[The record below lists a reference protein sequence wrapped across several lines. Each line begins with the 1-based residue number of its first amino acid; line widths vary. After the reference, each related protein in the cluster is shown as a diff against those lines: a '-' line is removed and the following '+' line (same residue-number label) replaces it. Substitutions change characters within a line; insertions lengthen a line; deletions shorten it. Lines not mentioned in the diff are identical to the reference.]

1 MTGGTAVGFRVSY
14 RRGGMSVM
22 QAYRL
27 VRRPGG
33 AGAGVTHDA
42 GAGQG
47 VGRSGGPAEA
57 EPRSGGSAGD
67 AAHPQTAP
75 PQNET
80 RASSPSSEDGTS
92 RTGAG
97 APPPS
102 SGSGT
107 SRAGASPPS
116 AASAGIGAGA
126 GANMSR
132 RVDPVQAEVVAHTDG
147 PMLVVGGPGT
157 GKTSTL
163 VEAVAARVAEG
174 VDPER
179 ILVLTFGR
187 RGATELRHRIEAR
200 IAGDGHRVI
209 REPLVRTFPAYAFGL
224 LRRAAAERG
233 EPSPRLLTG
242 PEQDLIIRELLDVVG
257 EEPGDDPVGWPED
270 LRPALRT
277 RAFAQ
282 QLRDLLM
289 RAAERGV
296 GPVELARLGEKLGR
310 ADWPAAARF
319 LREYVAVLALRDV
332 SNRGSVA
339 YDPAELVRAATG
351 MLLDDPELLAAERRR
366 LAHVYVD
373 ELADTDPAQLDL
385 LAVVAGGGR
394 SLVAFADPDSST
406 YAFRGA
412 DPAGVATFP
421 HRFRTASGA
430 PAAQV
435 TLTTSYRAGPE
446 LLAATA
452 RLARRL
458 RGPAAHRRL
467 RPLPGAPAGTVEVRT
482 FRSAT
487 SESAWLAHALRE
499 AHLLDGVPWSRMA
512 VLVRSTGRQLPSLRR
527 ALHTA
532 GVPTVVHGEDLPL
545 HLQPAVAP
553 LLLLLRCA
561 LEPDRLDEE
570 SAVALLHSPLG
581 GADPLAERR
590 LRQGLRAL
598 ALAGGDR
605 RPSGELLVEALR
617 DPAELSTIERRWA
630 APAQAVAHLLE
641 TARQAAATPG
651 ATVEDVLWAVWRES
665 GLAERWAG
673 AITRG
678 RAATGEHETAQ
689 RWRAEAA
696 DRDLDAVL
704 VLFDAAA
711 RFTDRLPGARTEVF
725 LDHVLGQ
732 ELPADTLAAAADRGD
747 AVRLL
752 TAHAAKGLEWDLVAV
767 AGVQEGVWPD
777 LRLRGSLLG
786 SERLVDVLAGRADG
800 AGLRASLVGQTSAL
814 LDEERRL
821 FHVAI
826 SRARRRLL
834 VTAVASA
841 AVGGDDHE
849 EQPSRFLHELAAAD
863 PPATGGTG
871 PAPSGPAPSGP
882 KPTENGPTGQAT
894 RGGAADGPVPHGDDH
909 PQDGPPAVLPVTLP
923 PRGLTLSA
931 LVAELRTAVTDPAA
945 PVTRRHAAAGELAR
959 LAAAG
964 VPGAHPDD
972 WWGLRGLSDDRPLV
986 DEGEPVRVTPSA
998 MESALRCSLR
1008 WLLERHGGSGPAS
1021 AAQGVGNLVHA
1032 AAMLAEDASVD
1043 REALLEYV
1051 AARFDAIELAAR
1063 WMAGPEQQRAEAMVD
1078 KLLRWLAGNPRRLL
1092 AIEHEFAVRLD
1103 DPSRPIELTGRVDR
1117 LEVDAEGR
1125 LVVIDLKTGK
1135 STAVTER
1142 EVAEHP
1148 QLGAYQAAVEA
1159 GGFAEFGEEP
1169 GGAAL
1174 VQLGTGAR
1182 DAKEQTQAAAG
1193 EGPEAGWATA
1203 LVRRT
1208 ADTMAASTFAA
1219 VANSKCRV
1227 CPVRTSCPVSGQGRQ
1242 VVEPPPEN
1250 S

>member
-1 MTGGTAVGFRVSY
+1 
-14 RRGGMSVM
+14 M

-27 VRRPGG
+27 VRRPAEAAPGG
-33 AGAGVTHDA
+33 H
-42 GAGQG
+42 
-47 VGRSGGPAEA
+47 RSGGPARKDGR
-57 EPRSGGSAGD
+57 PGGPAGGD
-67 AAHPQTAP
+67 AHRGTARL
-75 PQNET
+75 T
-80 RASSPSSEDGTS
+80 DLR
-92 RTGAG
+92 
-97 APPPS
+97 
-102 SGSGT
+102 
-107 SRAGASPPS
+107 
-116 AASAGIGAGA
+116 
-126 GANMSR
+126 
-132 RVDPVQAEVVAHTDG
+132 QAEVVAHTDG
-147 PMLVVGGPGT
+147 PMLVLGGPGT

-179 ILVLTFGR
+179 ILVLTFSR
-187 RGATELRHRIEAR
+187 RGATALRQRIEAR
-200 IAGDGHRVI
+200 AAGGGHRVL

-277 RAFAQ
+277 RAFAA

-366 LAHVYVD
+366 LAYVYVD
-373 ELADTDPAQLDL
+373 ELADTDPAQQEL
-385 LAVVAGGGR
+385 LATVAGGGK

-412 DPAGVATFP
+412 DPAVVTTFP

-430 PAAQV
+430 PTAQV
-435 TLTTSYRAGPE
+435 VLTTSYRAGPR
-446 LLAATA
+446 LLAASG

-467 RPLPGAPAGTVEVRT
+467 HPLPDAPPGSVEVRT

-487 SESAWLAHALRE
+487 SEAAWLAHALRE
-499 AHLLDGVPWSRMA
+499 AHLLGGVPWSEMA
-512 VLVRSTGRQLPSLRR
+512 VLVRSTGRQLPSLQR
-527 ALHTA
+527 ALHAA

-561 LEPDRLDEE
+561 LEPERLDEE
-570 SAVALLHSPLG
+570 AAVALLHSPLG

-598 ALAGGDR
+598 ALAAGDR
-605 RPSGELLVEALR
+605 RPSGELIVEALR
-617 DPAELSTIERRWA
+617 DPADLAGIERRWA
-630 APAQAVAHLLE
+630 EPAQTVAGLLAVARE
-641 TARQAAATPG
+641 TAARPG
-651 ATVEDVLWAVWRES
+651 ATAEDVLWAVWRAS
-665 GLAERWAG
+665 GLAELWSAAIGRGQTVAG
-673 AITRG
+673 EGDVAR
-678 RAATGEHETAQ
+678 R
-689 RWRAEAA
+689 RRAEAA
-696 DRDLDAVL
+696 DRDLDAVM

-732 ELPADTLAAAADRGD
+732 DLPADTIAPTADRGE

-786 SERLVDVLAGRADG
+786 SERLVDVLAGRAAG
-800 AGLRASLVGQTSAL
+800 AGTVATLVGQTSAL

-821 FHVAI
+821 FHVAVT
-826 SRARRRLL
+826 RARRRLL
-834 VTAVASA
+834 VSAVASA

-849 EQPSRFLHELAAAD
+849 EQPSRFLYELGPTD
-863 PPATGGTG
+863 PPAPDDG
-871 PAPSGPAPSGP
+871 PPPGRPDPA
-882 KPTENGPTGQAT
+882 GPTQAGST
-894 RGGAADGPVPHGDDH
+894 QAGPGAAGPVPPGAGDGPVAAGEEEPDR
-909 PQDGPPAVLPVTLP
+909 PRTLPVSRPPRALTLP
-923 PRGLTLSA
+923 A
-931 LVAELRTAVTDPAA
+931 LVAELRTAVSDPDA
-945 PVTRRHAAAGELAR
+945 PYARRQAAAAELAR

-964 VPGAHPDD
+964 VAGAHPDD
-972 WWGLRGLSDDRPLV
+972 WWGLRQLSDDRPLV
-986 DEGEPVRVTPSA
+986 DEGEPVRVTPSG

-1008 WLLERHGGSGPAS
+1008 WLLERHGGSAPAS

-1043 REALLEYV
+1043 RGALLDYV

-1063 WMAGPEQQRAEAMVD
+1063 WMVGPERARAEGMVD
-1078 KLLRWLAGNPRRLL
+1078 KLLRWLAANPRRLL

-1103 DPSRPIELTGRVDR
+1103 DPHRPVELVGRVDR
-1117 LEVDAEGR
+1117 LEVDADGR

-1135 STAVTER
+1135 STAVTAHDL
-1142 EVAEHP
+1142 AEHP

-1159 GGFAEFGEEP
+1159 GAFAEFGEES

-1174 VQLGTGAR
+1174 VQLGTGAK
-1182 DAKEQTQAAAG
+1182 DAKEQSQPPAG

-1208 ADTMAASTFAA
+1208 ADTMAAATFAA

-1227 CPVRTSCPVSGQGRQ
+1227 CPVRSSCPVSGQGRQ
-1242 VVEPPPEN
+1242 VVEPPTARRPDQP
-1250 S
+1250 

>member
-1 MTGGTAVGFRVSY
+1 
-14 RRGGMSVM
+14 M

-27 VRRPGG
+27 VRRPVEAVRGDHRPDGSARGDGRSVGPTGG
-33 AGAGVTHDA
+33 A
-42 GAGQG
+42 
-47 VGRSGGPAEA
+47 RPPAE
-57 EPRSGGSAGD
+57 PTGGD
-67 AAHPQTAP
+67 
-75 PQNET
+75 T
-80 RASSPSSEDGTS
+80 R
-92 RTGAG
+92 
-97 APPPS
+97 
-102 SGSGT
+102 
-107 SRAGASPPS
+107 
-116 AASAGIGAGA
+116 
-126 GANMSR
+126 R
-132 RVDPVQAEVVAHTDG
+132 RVVRLADPRQAEIVAHTDG
-147 PMLVVGGPGT
+147 PMLVLGGPGT
-157 GKTSTL
+157 GKTATL

-187 RGATELRHRIEAR
+187 RGATALRQRIEAR
-200 IAGDGHRVI
+200 VAEDGHRVL
-209 REPLVRTFPAYAFGL
+209 REPLVRTLPAYAFGL

-257 EEPGDDPVGWPED
+257 EEPDDDPVGWPED

-277 RAFAQ
+277 RAFAA

-351 MLLDDPELLAAERRR
+351 MLLDDPDLLAAERRR

-373 ELADTDPAQLDL
+373 ELADTDPAQQDL
-385 LAVVAGGGR
+385 LATVAGGGKP
-394 SLVAFADPDSST
+394 LVAFADPDSST

-435 TLTTSYRAGPE
+435 VLATSYRAGAR
-446 LLAATA
+446 LLAASG

-467 RPLPGAPAGTVEVRT
+467 HPLPDAPPGAVEIRT

-487 SESAWLAHALRE
+487 SEAAWLAHALRE
-499 AHLLDGVPWSRMA
+499 AHLLGGVPWSEMA
-512 VLVRSTGRQLPSLRR
+512 VLVRSTGRQLPSLQR
-527 ALHTA
+527 ALHAA

-561 LEPDRLDEE
+561 LEPERLDEE
-570 SAVALLHSPLG
+570 AAVALLHSPLG

-605 RPSGELLVEALR
+605 RPSGELIVEALR
-617 DPAELSTIERRWA
+617 DPAELAGIERHWA
-630 APAQAVAHLLE
+630 EPAQTVAGLLAVARE
-641 TARQAAATPG
+641 AAARAG
-651 ATVEDVLWAVWRES
+651 ATAEDVLWAVWRAS
-665 GLAERWAG
+665 GLAELWS
-673 AITRG
+673 
-678 RAATGEHETAQ
+678 AATGRGQTVSGEGDVA
-689 RWRAEAA
+689 RRRRAEAA
-696 DRDLDAVL
+696 DRDLDAVM

-732 ELPADTLAAAADRGD
+732 DLPADTLAPTADRGD

-786 SERLVDVLAGRADG
+786 SERLVDVLAGRTAG
-800 AGLRASLVGQTSAL
+800 AGRVAALVGQTSAL

-821 FHVAI
+821 FHVAVT
-826 SRARRRLL
+826 RARRRLL
-834 VTAVASA
+834 VSAVASA

-849 EQPSRFLHELAAAD
+849 EQPSRFLYELGPTDPPTD
-863 PPATGGTG
+863 PPAPTDPTG
-871 PAPSGPAPSGP
+871 PTDSTDSTD
-882 KPTENGPTGQAT
+882 PTGPTAPIGP
-894 RGGAADGPVPHGDDH
+894 GDGAPVDADEEPDRPG
-909 PQDGPPAVLPVTLP
+909 ALPVSRPPRALTLP
-923 PRGLTLSA
+923 A
-931 LVAELRTAVTDPAA
+931 LVAELRTAVSDPDA
-945 PVTRRHAAAGELAR
+945 PYARRQAAAVELAR

-964 VPGAHPDD
+964 VAGAHPDD
-972 WWGLRGLSDDRPLV
+972 WWGLRQLSDDRPLV
-986 DEGEPVRVTPSA
+986 DEGAPVRVTPSA

-1008 WLLERHGGSGPAS
+1008 WLLERHGGSPPAS

-1032 AAMLAEDASVD
+1032 AAMLAEDASAD
-1043 REALLEYV
+1043 RGALLDYV

-1063 WMAGPEQQRAEAMVD
+1063 WMVGPERSRAEEMVD
-1078 KLLRWLAGNPRRLL
+1078 KLLRWLAANPRRLL

-1103 DPSRPIELTGRVDR
+1103 DPQRPVELVGRVDR
-1117 LEVDAEGR
+1117 LEVDEDGR

-1135 STAVTER
+1135 STAVT
-1142 EVAEHP
+1142 ANDLPEHP

-1159 GGFAEFGEEP
+1159 GAFVDFGEES

-1174 VQLGTGAR
+1174 VQLGTGAK
-1182 DAKEQTQAAAG
+1182 DAKEQNQPPAG

-1208 ADTMAASTFAA
+1208 ADTMAAATFAA

-1242 VVEPPPEN
+1242 VVEPPITRRPEAP
-1250 S
+1250 

>member
-1 MTGGTAVGFRVSY
+1 
-14 RRGGMSVM
+14 M

-27 VRRPGG
+27 VRR
-33 AGAGVTHDA
+33 
-42 GAGQG
+42 
-47 VGRSGGPAEA
+47 SGGPAREGDGV
-57 EPRSGGSAGD
+57 PGGSA
-67 AAHPQTAP
+67 
-75 PQNET
+75 
-80 RASSPSSEDGTS
+80 DGTVLTDQS
-92 RTGAG
+92 TPAAG
-97 APPPS
+97 GVV
-102 SGSGT
+102 GSGLAD
-107 SRAGASPPS
+107 RDGGAS
-116 AASAGIGAGA
+116 G
-126 GANMSR
+126 R
-132 RVDPVQAEVVAHTDG
+132 RVDPVQAEVVGHTDG
-147 PMLVVGGPGT
+147 PMLVLGGPGT

-187 RGATELRHRIEAR
+187 RGATALRQRIEAR
-200 IAGDGHRVI
+200 IAQDGHRVL

-257 EEPGDDPVGWPED
+257 EEPEDDPVGWPTD

-277 RAFAQ
+277 RAFAG

-296 GPVELARLGEKLGR
+296 GPVDLARLGEKLGR
-310 ADWPAAARF
+310 DDWPAAARF
-319 LREYVAVLALRDV
+319 LREYVSVLALRDV
-332 SNRGSVA
+332 SNRGSIA

-351 MLLDDPELLAAERRR
+351 LLRDDGELLAAERRR
-366 LAHVYVD
+366 LAHVYLD
-373 ELADTDPAQLDL
+373 ELADTDPAQMEL
-385 LAVVAGGGR
+385 LSVIAGGGT

-435 TLTTSYRAGPE
+435 LLTTSYRAGPD
-446 LLAATA
+446 LLAAVA
-452 RLARRL
+452 RLGRRL

-467 RPLPGAPAGTVEVRT
+467 HPLPDAPPGTVEVHT

-487 SESAWLAHALRE
+487 SEAAWLAHSLRS

-512 VLVRSTGRQLPSLRR
+512 VLVRSTALQLPTLRR
-527 ALHTA
+527 ALHAA

-570 SAVALLHSPLG
+570 AAVALLHSPLG

-605 RPSGELLVEALR
+605 RPSGELIVEALR
-617 DPAELSTIERRWA
+617 DPAELADIDRHWA
-630 APAQAVAHLLE
+630 EPAQAVAGLLAC
-641 TARQAAATPG
+641 ARDAAARPG
-651 ATVEDVLWAVWRES
+651 STAEDVLWAVWHAS
-665 GLAERWAG
+665 NLAERWAG
-673 AITRG
+673 AIIQG
-678 RAATGEHETAQ
+678 RPAAGEGDLA
-689 RWRAEAA
+689 RRRRAEAA

-725 LDHVLGQ
+725 LDHVLAQ
-732 ELPADTLAAAADRGD
+732 DLPADTIAPTADRGA

-767 AGVQEGVWPD
+767 AGVQEGIWPD

-786 SERLVDVLAGRADG
+786 SERLVDVLAGRSVDG
-800 AGLRASLVGQTSAL
+800 ATAANVVGQTSAL

-826 SRARRRLL
+826 SRARHRLL
-834 VTAVASA
+834 VSAVASA

-849 EQPSRFLHELAAAD
+849 EQPSRFLHELVPSTPPRPPDGAGPAD
-863 PPATGGTG
+863 PTAPPG
-871 PAPSGPAPSGP
+871 PR
-882 KPTENGPTGQAT
+882 NGPQ
-894 RGGAADGPVPHGDDH
+894 RGGAAGGVPSGTPADDRRPLADGGTGSGTGGDVN
-909 PQDGPPAVLPVTLP
+909 DGDAEADRPGALPVTRP
-923 PRGLTLSA
+923 PRALTLPA
-931 LVAELRTAVTDPAA
+931 LVAELRTAITDPAA
-945 PVTRRHAAAGELAR
+945 PAGRRRAAAAELAR

-972 WWGLRGLSDDRPLV
+972 WWGLRALSDDRPLV
-986 DEGEPVRVTPSA
+986 DEGKPVRVTPSA

-1008 WLLERHGGSGPAS
+1008 WLLERHGGSGPTS
-1021 AAQGVGNLVHA
+1021 TAQGVGNLVHA
-1032 AAMLAEDASVD
+1032 AAMLAEDASAD
-1043 REALLEYV
+1043 RGALLDYV

-1063 WMAGPEQQRAEAMVD
+1063 WMAGPERERAEAMVD
-1078 KLLRWLAGNPRRLL
+1078 KLLRWLATNPRRLL

-1103 DPSRPIELTGRVDR
+1103 DPNRPVDLAGRVDR
-1117 LEVDAEGR
+1117 LEIDEAGR

-1135 STAVTER
+1135 STAVTGAEL
-1142 EVAEHP
+1142 AEHP

-1159 GGFAEFGEEP
+1159 GAFAEFGDES

-1174 VQLGTGAR
+1174 VQLGTSAKDAR
-1182 DAKEQTQAAAG
+1182 EQNQPAAG
-1193 EGPEAGWATA
+1193 EGPAAGWATA

-1208 ADTMAASTFAA
+1208 ADTMAAATFAA

-1242 VVEPPPEN
+1242 VVEPPTVRPSEN
-1250 S
+1250 P

>member
-1 MTGGTAVGFRVSY
+1 
-14 RRGGMSVM
+14 M

-33 AGAGVTHDA
+33 PAREGDGV
-42 GAGQG
+42 
-47 VGRSGGPAEA
+47 P
-57 EPRSGGSAGD
+57 GGSTVAAG
-67 AAHPQTAP
+67 
-75 PQNET
+75 
-80 RASSPSSEDGTS
+80 GTVLS
-92 RTGAG
+92 DHGTPVAG
-97 APPPS
+97 
-102 SGSGT
+102 GSGLSDRPGET
-107 SRAGASPPS
+107 VASP
-116 AASAGIGAGA
+116 G
-126 GANMSR
+126 R
-132 RVDPVQAEVVAHTDG
+132 RVDPVQAEVVGHTDG
-147 PMLVVGGPGT
+147 PMLVLGGPGT

-187 RGATELRHRIEAR
+187 RGATALRQRIEAR
-200 IAGDGHRVI
+200 IAQDGHRVL

-257 EEPGDDPVGWPED
+257 EEPEDDPVGWPTD

-277 RAFAQ
+277 RAFAG

-296 GPVELARLGEKLGR
+296 GPVDLARLGEKLGR
-310 ADWPAAARF
+310 DDWPAAARF
-319 LREYVAVLALRDV
+319 LREYVSVLALRDV
-332 SNRGSVA
+332 SNRGSIA

-351 MLLDDPELLAAERRR
+351 LLRDDEELLAAERRR
-366 LAHVYVD
+366 LAHVYLD
-373 ELADTDPAQLDL
+373 ELADTDPAQMEL
-385 LAVVAGGGR
+385 LSVIAGGGT

-412 DPAGVATFP
+412 DPAGVGTFP

-435 TLTTSYRAGPE
+435 LLSTSYRAGPD
-446 LLAATA
+446 LLAAVA
-452 RLARRL
+452 RLGRRL

-467 RPLPGAPAGTVEVRT
+467 HPLSDAPPGTVEVHT

-487 SESAWLAHALRE
+487 SEAAWLAHSLRS

-512 VLVRSTGRQLPSLRR
+512 VLVRSTALQLPTLRR
-527 ALHTA
+527 ALHAA

-570 SAVALLHSPLG
+570 AAVALLHSPLG

-605 RPSGELLVEALR
+605 RPSGELIVEALR
-617 DPAELSTIERRWA
+617 DPAELADIDRHWA
-630 APAQAVAHLLE
+630 EPAQAVAGLLAC
-641 TARQAAATPG
+641 ARDAAARPG
-651 ATVEDVLWAVWRES
+651 STAEDVLWAVWHAS
-665 GLAERWAG
+665 NLAERWAG
-673 AITRG
+673 AIIQG
-678 RAATGEHETAQ
+678 RPAAGEGDLA
-689 RWRAEAA
+689 RRRRAEAA

-725 LDHVLGQ
+725 LDHVLAQ
-732 ELPADTLAAAADRGD
+732 DLPADTIAPTADRGA

-767 AGVQEGVWPD
+767 AGVQEGIWPD

-786 SERLVDVLAGRADG
+786 SERLVDVLAGRSVDG
-800 AGLRASLVGQTSAL
+800 ATAANVVGQTSAL

-826 SRARRRLL
+826 SRARHRLL
-834 VTAVASA
+834 VSAVASA

-849 EQPSRFLHELAAAD
+849 EQPSRFLHELVPST
-863 PPATGGTG
+863 PPRPPDGTG
-871 PAPSGPAPSGP
+871 PADPTTPPGPR
-882 KPTENGPTGQAT
+882 NGPQ
-894 RGGAADGPVPHGDDH
+894 RGGAAGGVPSGTASDDRRPAAGGGTGGGTGGDVNDGDAEADRPG
-909 PQDGPPAVLPVTLP
+909 ALPVTRP
-923 PRGLTLSA
+923 PRALTLPA
-931 LVAELRTAVTDPAA
+931 LVAELRTAITDPTA
-945 PVTRRHAAAGELAR
+945 PAGRRRAAAAELAR

-972 WWGLRGLSDDRPLV
+972 WWGLRALSDDRPLV
-986 DEGEPVRVTPSA
+986 DEGKPVRVTPSA

-1008 WLLERHGGSGPAS
+1008 WLLERHGGSGPTS
-1021 AAQGVGNLVHA
+1021 TAQGVGNLVHA
-1032 AAMLAEDASVD
+1032 AAMLAEDASAD
-1043 REALLEYV
+1043 RGALLDYV

-1063 WMAGPEQQRAEAMVD
+1063 WMAGPERERAEAMVD
-1078 KLLRWLAGNPRRLL
+1078 KLLRWLATNPRRLL

-1103 DPSRPIELTGRVDR
+1103 DPNRPVDLAGRVDR
-1117 LEVDAEGR
+1117 LEIDEAGR

-1135 STAVTER
+1135 STAVTGAEL
-1142 EVAEHP
+1142 AEHP

-1159 GGFAEFGEEP
+1159 GAFAEFGDES

-1174 VQLGTGAR
+1174 VQLGTSAKDAR
-1182 DAKEQTQAAAG
+1182 EQNQPAAG
-1193 EGPEAGWATA
+1193 EGPAAGWATA

-1208 ADTMAASTFAA
+1208 ADTMAAATFAA

-1242 VVEPPPEN
+1242 VVEPPTVRPSEN
-1250 S
+1250 P

>member
-1 MTGGTAVGFRVSY
+1 M
-14 RRGGMSVM
+14 
-22 QAYRL
+22 
-27 VRRPGG
+27 
-33 AGAGVTHDA
+33 
-42 GAGQG
+42 
-47 VGRSGGPAEA
+47 
-57 EPRSGGSAGD
+57 
-67 AAHPQTAP
+67 
-75 PQNET
+75 
-80 RASSPSSEDGTS
+80 
-92 RTGAG
+92 
-97 APPPS
+97 
-102 SGSGT
+102 
-107 SRAGASPPS
+107 
-116 AASAGIGAGA
+116 I
-126 GANMSR
+126 
-132 RVDPVQAEVVAHTDG
+132 AHTDG
-147 PMLVVGGPGT
+147 PLLVLGGPGT
-157 GKTSTL
+157 GKTRTL
-163 VEAVAARVAEG
+163 VEAVATRIAEG

-187 RGATELRHRIEAR
+187 RGAAELRHRIEAR
-200 IAGDGHRVI
+200 IAADGQQVL

-257 EEPGDDPVGWPED
+257 QEPDDDPVGWPED

-277 RAFAQ
+277 RAFAA

-289 RAAERGV
+289 RAAERGI

-332 SNRGSVA
+332 ANRGSVA

-351 MLLDDPELLAAERRR
+351 MLRDDPELLAAERHR
-366 LAHVYVD
+366 LAYVYVD

-385 LAVVAGGGR
+385 LDTVAGGG
-394 SLVAFADPDSST
+394 LPLIAFADPDSST

-412 DPAGVATFP
+412 DPGGVTSFP

-430 PAAQV
+430 PAAQLL
-435 TLTTSYRAGPE
+435 LTTSYRAGE
-446 LLAATA
+446 RLLAAAA

-467 RPLPGAPAGTVEVRT
+467 RPLPDAPPGEVEVRT

-487 SESAWLAHALRE
+487 SEAAWLAHALRE
-499 AHLLDGVPWSRMA
+499 AHLLGGMPWGRMA
-512 VLVRSTGRQLPSLRR
+512 VLVRSAGRQLPTLRR
-527 ALHTA
+527 ALHAA

-561 LEPDRLDEE
+561 LEPERLDEE
-570 SAVALLHSPLG
+570 AAVALLHSPLG

-590 LRQGLRAL
+590 LRQGLRAI
-598 ALAGGDR
+598 ALATGDR
-605 RPSGELLVEALR
+605 RPSGELIVEALR
-617 DPAELSTIERRWA
+617 DPTELAGVQRRWA
-630 APAQAVAHLLE
+630 EPAQTVAGLLAVARE
-641 TARQAAATPG
+641 TAGRPG
-651 ATVEDVLWAVWRES
+651 ATAEEVLWAVWRAS
-665 GLAERWAG
+665 GLAELWSA
-673 AITRG
+673 ALTRG
-678 RAATGEHETAQ
+678 PAVAGEGDLA
-689 RWRAEAA
+689 RRRRAEAA

-732 ELPADTLAAAADRGD
+732 ELPADTLAPTADRGD

-752 TAHAAKGLEWDLVAV
+752 TGHAAKGLEWDLVAV

-786 SERLVDVLAGRADG
+786 SERLVDVLAGRSDG
-800 AGLRASLVGQTSAL
+800 SGGAVTMVGQTSAL

-821 FHVAI
+821 FHVAVT
-826 SRARRRLL
+826 RARRRLL
-834 VTAVASA
+834 ISAVASA

-849 EQPSRFLHELAAAD
+849 EQPSRFLYEL
-863 PPATGGTG
+863 GR
-871 PAPSGPAPSGP
+871 
-882 KPTENGPTGQAT
+882 TEYEPGRTEYELGPTG
-894 RGGAADGPVPHGDDH
+894 
-909 PQDGPPAVLPVTLP
+909 PQGESDPDAPRALPVSRPPRALTLP
-923 PRGLTLSA
+923 A
-931 LVAELRTAVTDPAA
+931 LVAELRTAVTDPAVPFA
-945 PVTRRHAAAGELAR
+945 RRRAAAAELAR

-972 WWGLRGLSDDRPLV
+972 WWGLRPLSDDRPLA
-986 DEGEPVRVTPSA
+986 DEGELVRVTPSA
-998 MESALRCSLR
+998 MESVLRCSLR
-1008 WLLERHGGSGPAS
+1008 WLLERHGGSAPAS
-1021 AAQGVGNLVHA
+1021 TAQGVGNLVHA
-1032 AAMLAEDASVD
+1032 AAMLAEDASAD
-1043 REALLEYV
+1043 RSELLDYV

-1063 WMAGPEQQRAEAMVD
+1063 WMVGPERARAEEMVD
-1078 KLLRWLAGNPRRLL
+1078 KLLRWLAANPRRLL

-1103 DPSRPIELTGRVDR
+1103 DPNRPVELVGRVDR
-1117 LEVDAEGR
+1117 LEVDADGR
-1125 LVVIDLKTGK
+1125 LVVVDLKTGK
-1135 STAVTER
+1135 STAVTAP

-1148 QLGAYQAAVEA
+1148 QLGGYQAAVEA
-1159 GGFAEFGEEP
+1159 GAFAEFGDEP

-1182 DAKEQTQAAAG
+1182 DAREQAQPPATD
-1193 EGPEAGWATA
+1193 GPEAGWATA

-1208 ADTMAASTFAA
+1208 ADTMAAATFAA

-1242 VVEPPPEN
+1242 VVEPPTVRRPEHEE
-1250 S
+1250 

>member
-1 MTGGTAVGFRVSY
+1 
-14 RRGGMSVM
+14 M

-33 AGAGVTHDA
+33 PTQGSGPSADQSPGEARPEAVPSQVLPGVA
-42 GAGQG
+42 A
-47 VGRSGGPAEA
+47 AE
-57 EPRSGGSAGD
+57 SAGGTD
-67 AAHPQTAP
+67 P
-75 PQNET
+75 
-80 RASSPSSEDGTS
+80 REDPG
-92 RTGAG
+92 
-97 APPPS
+97 
-102 SGSGT
+102 
-107 SRAGASPPS
+107 
-116 AASAGIGAGA
+116 
-126 GANMSR
+126 
-132 RVDPVQAEVVAHTDG
+132 QAEVVAHTDG
-147 PMLVVGGPGT
+147 PMLVLGGPGT
-157 GKTSTL
+157 GKTRTL
-163 VEAVAARVAEG
+163 VEAVATRVAEG

-179 ILVLTFGR
+179 ILVLTFSR
-187 RGATELRHRIEAR
+187 RGAADLRHRIEAR
-200 IAGDGHRVI
+200 IAVVGQRVL

-277 RAFAQ
+277 RAFAA

-332 SNRGSVA
+332 ANRGSVA

-351 MLLDDPELLAAERRR
+351 MLRDDPELLAAERRR
-366 LAHVYVD
+366 LAYVYVD
-373 ELADTDPAQLDL
+373 EMADTDPAQVDL
-385 LAVVAGGGR
+385 LETVAGGGTP
-394 SLVAFADPDSST
+394 LVAFADPDSST

-412 DPAGVATFP
+412 DPAGVTAFP

-435 TLTTSYRAGPE
+435 LLTTSYRSGE
-446 LLAATA
+446 RLLAAFA

-467 RPLPGAPAGTVEVRT
+467 RVLPGAPPGAVEVRT

-487 SESAWLAHALRE
+487 SEAAWLAHALRE
-499 AHLLDGVPWSRMA
+499 AHLLGGVPWARMA
-512 VLVRSTGRQLPSLRR
+512 VLVRSTGRQLPGLRR
-527 ALHTA
+527 ALHAA

-561 LEPDRLDEE
+561 LEPERLDEE
-570 SAVALLHSPLG
+570 AAVALLHSPLG

-605 RPSGELLVEALR
+605 RPSGELIVEALR
-617 DPAELSTIERRWA
+617 DPAELAGVERRWA
-630 APAQAVAHLLE
+630 EPAQTVAGLLAVARE
-641 TARQAAATPG
+641 TADRPG
-651 ATVEDVLWAVWRES
+651 ATVEDVLWAVWRAS
-665 GLAERWAG
+665 GLAELWSA
-673 AITRG
+673 ALTRG
-678 RAATGEHETAQ
+678 PAVAGEGDLA
-689 RWRAEAA
+689 RRRRAEAA
-696 DRDLDAVL
+696 DRDLDAVM

-732 ELPADTLAAAADRGD
+732 ELPADTLAPTADRGD

-767 AGVQEGVWPD
+767 VGVQEGVWPD

-786 SERLVDVLAGRADG
+786 SERLVDVLAGRADA
-800 AGLRASLVGQTSAL
+800 AGGVATLVGQTSAL

-821 FHVAI
+821 FHVAVT
-826 SRARRRLL
+826 RARRRLL
-834 VTAVASA
+834 VSAVASA

-849 EQPSRFLHELAAAD
+849 EQPSRFLYELGATAPADEPPAPSAPGVSGDGPPDPSAPVAGSPGPGD
-863 PPATGGTG
+863 PPAGSPG
-871 PAPSGPAPSGP
+871 PPDADSPDVGSPGPDGRDRRTAPDG
-882 KPTENGPTGQAT
+882 
-894 RGGAADGPVPHGDDH
+894 ADGPGGEPDADPGGT
-909 PQDGPPAVLPVTLP
+909 PRTLP
-923 PRGLTLSA
+923 LSRPPRALTLPA
-931 LVAELRTAVTDPAA
+931 LVAELRSAVADPAA
-945 PVTRRHAAAGELAR
+945 SPARRRAAAGELAR

-964 VPGAHPDD
+964 VSGAHPDD
-972 WWGLRGLSDDRPLV
+972 WWGLRPLSDDRPLV
-986 DEGEPVRVTPSA
+986 DEGDPVRVTPSA

-1008 WLLERHGGSGPAS
+1008 WLLERHGGSAPAS
-1021 AAQGVGNLVHA
+1021 TAQGVGNLVHA
-1032 AAMLAEDASVD
+1032 AAMLAEDASTD
-1043 REALLEYV
+1043 RGALLDYV

-1063 WMAGPEQQRAEAMVD
+1063 WMVGPERARAEAMVD
-1078 KLLRWLAGNPRRLL
+1078 KLLRWLAANPRRLL

-1103 DPSRPIELTGRVDR
+1103 DPHRPVDLVGRVDR
-1117 LEVDAEGR
+1117 LEVDADGR
-1125 LVVIDLKTGK
+1125 LVVVDLKTGK

-1142 EVAEHP
+1142 DLAEHP

-1159 GGFAEFGEEP
+1159 GAFAEFGEEP

-1174 VQLGTGAR
+1174 VQLGTGAK
-1182 DAKEQTQAAAG
+1182 DAREQAQPPSTD
-1193 EGPEAGWATA
+1193 GPEAGWATA

-1208 ADTMAASTFAA
+1208 ADTMAAATFAA
-1219 VANSKCRV
+1219 VVNSKCRV
-1227 CPVRTSCPVSGQGRQ
+1227 CPVRASCPVSGQGRQ
-1242 VVEPPPEN
+1242 VVEPPTVRRPEHEE
-1250 S
+1250 

>member
-1 MTGGTAVGFRVSY
+1 
-14 RRGGMSVM
+14 M

-27 VRRPGG
+27 VRRPGDM
-33 AGAGVTHDA
+33 GAGVTHDA

-47 VGRSGGPAEA
+47 VGRSDGPAVS
-57 EPRSGGSAGD
+57 EPRSGGSTGD
-67 AAHPQTAP
+67 AAHPPAAA
-75 PQNET
+75 
-80 RASSPSSEDGTS
+80 ASSPDDARPASAEST
-92 RTGAG
+92 RPPAG
-97 APPPS
+97 VGPARLD
-102 SGSGT
+102 SGT
-107 SRAGASPPS
+107 AADGRRRA
-116 AASAGIGAGA
+116 
-126 GANMSR
+126 
-132 RVDPVQAEVVAHTDG
+132 DPVQAEVVAHTDG

-157 GKTSTL
+157 GKTATL

-179 ILVLTFGR
+179 VLVLTFSR
-187 RGATELRHRIEAR
+187 RGATELRRRIEAR
-200 IAGDGHRVI
+200 IAGDGRRVV

-257 EEPGDDPVGWPED
+257 EEPAEDPVGWPED
-270 LRPALRT
+270 MRPALRT

-351 MLLDDPELLAAERRR
+351 MLLDDPGLLAAERRR

-373 ELADTDPAQLDL
+373 ELADTDPAQVDL
-385 LAVVAGGGR
+385 LAVVAGDGG

-406 YAFRGA
+406 YGFRGA
-412 DPAGVATFP
+412 DPAVVATFG

-467 RPLPGAPAGTVEVRT
+467 RALPDAPAGAVEVRT

-570 SAVALLHSPLG
+570 AAVALLHSPLG

-617 DPAELSTIERRWA
+617 DPAELTTVERRWA
-630 APAQAVAHLLE
+630 APAQAVAHLLT
-641 TARQAAATPG
+641 TAREAAATPG
-651 ATVEDVLWAVWRES
+651 ATAEDVLWAVWRES

-673 AITRG
+673 AVTRG
-678 RAATGEHETAQ
+678 REATGEHETAR

-732 ELPADTLAAAADRGD
+732 ELPADTLAAAADRGE

-767 AGVQEGVWPD
+767 VGVQEGVWPD

-821 FHVAI
+821 FHVAV

-841 AVGGDDHE
+841 AVGGDNHE
-849 EQPSRFLHELAAAD
+849 EQPSRFLHELAAGE
-863 PPATGGTG
+863 PPATGAGGT
-871 PAPSGPAPSGP
+871 AP
-882 KPTENGPTGQAT
+882 NGPHGDGPHGDGPHGDGPDGKGRTGGGPDG
-894 RGGAADGPVPHGDDH
+894 GGAGPGERGRSRTTAGTAGPPDGPVPHGDDH
-909 PQDGPPAVLPVTLP
+909 PQDAPSGALPVTLP

-931 LVAELRTAVTDPAA
+931 LVAELRTAITDPAA
-945 PVTRRHAAAGELAR
+945 PVSRRHAAAGELAR

-986 DEGEPVRVTPSA
+986 DDGEPVRVTPSA

-1063 WMAGPEQQRAEAMVD
+1063 WMVGPERQRAEAMVD

-1103 DPSRPIELTGRVDR
+1103 DPARPIELTGRVDR

-1159 GGFAEFGEEP
+1159 GGFAEFGAES

-1182 DAKEQTQAAAG
+1182 DAKEQAQAAAG

-1208 ADTMAASTFAA
+1208 ADTMAAATFAA

-1242 VVEPPPEN
+1242 VVEPPPEQT
-1250 S
+1250 

>member
-1 MTGGTAVGFRVSY
+1 
-14 RRGGMSVM
+14 M

-27 VRRPGG
+27 VRR
-33 AGAGVTHDA
+33 AGDVGTGVSRVA

-47 VGRSGGPAEA
+47 GGRSGGPAET

-67 AAHPQTAP
+67 AAHPP
-75 PQNET
+75 PL
-80 RASSPSSEDGTS
+80 RP
-92 RTGAG
+92 
-97 APPPS
+97 
-102 SGSGT
+102 
-107 SRAGASPPS
+107 
-116 AASAGIGAGA
+116 
-126 GANMSR
+126 
-132 RVDPVQAEVVAHTDG
+132 DPVQAEVVAHTDG

-157 GKTSTL
+157 GKTGTL

-174 VDPER
+174 VDPEHV
-179 ILVLTFGR
+179 LVLTFGR
-187 RGATELRHRIEAR
+187 RGATDLRHRIEAR
-200 IAGDGHRVI
+200 IAGDGHRVV

-257 EEPGDDPVGWPED
+257 EEPADDPVGWPED
-270 LRPALRT
+270 LLPALRT

-332 SNRGSVA
+332 SNRGSIA

-385 LAVVAGGGR
+385 LAVVAGGGK

-412 DPAGVATFP
+412 DPAGVTTFP

-435 TLTTSYRAGPE
+435 TLTTSYRAGPQ

-467 RPLPGAPAGTVEVRT
+467 RPLPDAPPGTVEVRT

-545 HLQPAVAP
+545 HLQPGVAP

-561 LEPDRLDEE
+561 LDPDRLDEE

-605 RPSGELLVEALR
+605 RPSGELIVEALR
-617 DPAELSTIERRWA
+617 DPAELATVERRWA
-630 APAQAVAHLLE
+630 APAQAVAHLLD

-651 ATVEDVLWAVWRES
+651 ATAEDVLWAVWRES

-696 DRDLDAVL
+696 DRDLDAVM

-732 ELPADTLAAAADRGD
+732 ELPADTLAASADRGE

-821 FHVAI
+821 FHVAV

-849 EQPSRFLHELAAAD
+849 EQPSRFLHELAAID
-863 PPATGGTG
+863 PPAVGGGGTAPPG
-871 PAPSGPAPSGP
+871 PDPGPRPSGPTRGT
-882 KPTENGPTGQAT
+882 PTGHGPTGGAPT
-894 RGGAADGPVPHGDDH
+894 GGAPTGGAAAGVAPDGPVPVGDEE
-909 PQDGPPAVLPVTLP
+909 PQDGTPGALPVTLP

-945 PVTRRHAAAGELAR
+945 PVTRRRAAAAELAR

-1008 WLLERHGGSGPAS
+1008 WLLERHGGSAPAS

-1043 REALLEYV
+1043 RTALLEYV

-1063 WMAGPEQQRAEAMVD
+1063 WMVGPERARAEAMVD

-1103 DPSRPIELTGRVDR
+1103 DPQRPVELTGRVDR

-1159 GGFAEFGEEP
+1159 GAFAEFGEES

-1174 VQLGTGAR
+1174 VQLGTGAK
-1182 DAKEQTQAAAG
+1182 DAKEQAQAAAG

-1208 ADTMAASTFAA
+1208 ADTMAAATFAA

-1242 VVEPPPEN
+1242 VVEPPTEHP
-1250 S
+1250 

>member
-1 MTGGTAVGFRVSY
+1 
-14 RRGGMSVM
+14 M

-27 VRRPGG
+27 VRRGRAVAAGPGAAV
-33 AGAGVTHDA
+33 AGPGTAVAGSD
-42 GAGQG
+42 
-47 VGRSGGPAEA
+47 
-57 EPRSGGSAGD
+57 GSAGG
-67 AAHPQTAP
+67 
-75 PQNET
+75 
-80 RASSPSSEDGTS
+80 RGV
-92 RTGAG
+92 
-97 APPPS
+97 
-102 SGSGT
+102 
-107 SRAGASPPS
+107 
-116 AASAGIGAGA
+116 SAGTAVEAVGEPV
-126 GANMSR
+126 R
-132 RVDPVQAEVVAHTDG
+132 RDDPVQAEVVGHTDG
-147 PMLVVGGPGT
+147 PMLVLGGPGT

-163 VEAVAARVAEG
+163 IEAVAARVAEG

-179 ILVLTFGR
+179 ILVLTFSR
-187 RGATELRHRIEAR
+187 RGATDLRRRIEAR
-200 IAGDGHRVI
+200 VARDGHRVL

-257 EEPGDDPVGWPED
+257 VESGPVGSGPVGSGPAGGPVAAARTGTPGGAGTPGGVNGAGGGDGAGGSGHVDGGVPDEDPVGWPED

-277 RAFAQ
+277 RAFAA

-296 GPVELARLGEKLGR
+296 GPAELARLGDRLGR

-319 LREYVAVLALRDV
+319 LREYVSVLALRDV

-339 YDPAELVRAATG
+339 YDPAELVRAARG
-351 MLLDDPELLAAERRR
+351 LLLDDPEVLAAERRR
-366 LAHVYVD
+366 LAYVYVD
-373 ELADTDPAQLDL
+373 ELADTDPAQVDL
-385 LAVVAGGGR
+385 LEVIAGGGKP
-394 SLVAFADPDSST
+394 LVVFGDPDSST

-412 DPAGVATFP
+412 DPQVVTAFP

-430 PAAQV
+430 PAARV
-435 TLTTSYRAGPE
+435 LLTTSYRSGARV
-446 LLAATA
+446 LAAAA

-467 RPLPGAPAGTVEVRT
+467 TPVPDAAPGTVAVHT

-487 SESAWLAHALRE
+487 SEAAWLAHALRT
-499 AHLLDGVPWSRMA
+499 AHLLDGVPWSEMA
-512 VLVRSTGRQLPSLRR
+512 VLVRSTARQLPSLQR
-527 ALHTA
+527 ALHAA
-532 GVPTVVHGEDLPL
+532 GVPAVVHGEDLPL

-561 LEPDRLDEE
+561 LEPARLDEE
-570 SAVALLHSPLG
+570 AAVALLHSPLG

-598 ALAGGDR
+598 ALARGDR
-605 RPSGELLVEALR
+605 RPSGELIVDVLR
-617 DPAELSTIERRWA
+617 DPEELVEIDRRWA
-630 APAQAVAHLLE
+630 EPAQAVAGLLAV
-641 TARQAAATPG
+641 AREAAERPG
-651 ATVEDVLWAVWRES
+651 ATAEDVLWAVWDAS
-665 GLAERWAG
+665 GLADRWAG
-673 AITRG
+673 AIVRG
-678 RAATGEHETAQ
+678 WAATGEHETAQ

-711 RFTDRLPGARTEVF
+711 RFVDRLPGARAEVF
-725 LDHVLGQ
+725 LDHVLNQ
-732 ELPADTLAAAADRGD
+732 DLPADTLAASADRGD

-800 AGLRASLVGQTSAL
+800 AGRLAGLVGLVGQTSAL

-821 FHVAI
+821 FHVAVT
-826 SRARRRLL
+826 RARRRLL
-834 VTAVASA
+834 VSAVASA
-841 AVGGDDHE
+841 SVGGDDHE
-849 EQPSRFLHELAAAD
+849 EQPSRFLYELGPTE
-863 PPATGGTG
+863 PPDGITEPPTGRTGPPEPPPGPPGGSREGAGQQTEPVGSTEGTG
-871 PAPSGPAPSGP
+871 RRTGPVDESAG
-882 KPTENGPTGQAT
+882 AA
-894 RGGAADGPVPHGDDH
+894 GGAERA
-909 PQDGPPAVLPVTLP
+909 QALPVGRP
-923 PRGLTLSA
+923 PRALTLSA
-931 LVAELRTAVTDPAA
+931 LVAELRTAVTGVDVPPA
-945 PVTRRHAAAGELAR
+945 RRRAAAAELAR

-986 DEGEPVRVTPSA
+986 DDGDPVRVTPSG

-1008 WLLERHGGSGPAS
+1008 WLLERHGGSASAS

-1032 AAMLAEDASVD
+1032 AAMLAENASVD
-1043 REALLEYV
+1043 RSALLEYV
-1051 AARFDAIELAAR
+1051 TARFDAIELAAR
-1063 WMAGPEQQRAEAMVD
+1063 WMAGPEQARAEAMVD

-1103 DPSRPIELTGRVDR
+1103 DPHRPVELTGRVDR
-1117 LEVDAEGR
+1117 LEVDADGR
-1125 LVVIDLKTGK
+1125 LVVVDLKTGRTTTV
-1135 STAVTER
+1135 SASD
-1142 EVAEHP
+1142 VAGHP

-1159 GGFAEFGEEP
+1159 GAFAEFGETS

-1174 VQLGTGAR
+1174 VQLGTGGKDAR
-1182 DAKEQTQAAAG
+1182 EQSQPPAG
-1193 EGPEAGWATA
+1193 DGPAAGWATA

-1208 ADTMAASTFAA
+1208 ADTMAAATFAA

-1242 VVEPPPEN
+1242 VVEPPAPRRPDGAP
-1250 S
+1250 

>member
-1 MTGGTAVGFRVSY
+1 
-14 RRGGMSVM
+14 M

-27 VRRPGG
+27 VRRP
-33 AGAGVTHDA
+33 T
-42 GAGQG
+42 
-47 VGRSGGPAEA
+47 GPTDGLSR
-57 EPRSGGSAGD
+57 PGGSAGGNGTSTRPAD
-67 AAHPQTAP
+67 DRPGLAEGDGAHPEPAGG
-75 PQNET
+75 E
-80 RASSPSSEDGTS
+80 RAAGRPWRPGDGSTW
-92 RTGAG
+92 
-97 APPPS
+97 
-102 SGSGT
+102 
-107 SRAGASPPS
+107 RA
-116 AASAGIGAGA
+116 
-126 GANMSR
+126 
-132 RVDPVQAEVVAHTDG
+132 DPVQAEVIGHTDG
-147 PMLVVGGPGT
+147 PMLVTGGPGT

-163 VEAVAARVAEG
+163 VEAVAARVTEG

-179 ILVLTFGR
+179 ILVLTFSR
-187 RGATELRHRIEAR
+187 RGATALRHRIEAR
-200 IAGDGHRVI
+200 VAREGHRVL

-257 EEPGDDPVGWPED
+257 EEPEDDPVGWPED
-270 LRPALRT
+270 MRPALRT
-277 RAFAQ
+277 RAFAA

-296 GPVELARLGEKLGR
+296 GPVELARLGERLGR

-332 SNRGSVA
+332 SNRGSIA

-351 MLLDDPELLAAERRR
+351 LLRDDEELLAAERRR
-366 LAHVYVD
+366 LAYVYVD
-373 ELADTDPAQLDL
+373 ELADTDPAQLEL
-385 LAVVAGGGR
+385 LAVVAGGGK

-412 DPAGVATFP
+412 DPAGVTMFP
-421 HRFRTASGA
+421 HRFRTVSGA
-430 PAAQV
+430 PSAQV
-435 TLTTSYRAGPE
+435 LLATSYRAGSR
-446 LLAATA
+446 LLTAAG
-452 RLARRL
+452 RISRRL

-467 RPLPGAPAGTVEVRT
+467 RPLPDAPPGAVEVHT

-487 SESAWLAHALRE
+487 SEAAWLAHTLRT
-499 AHLLDGVPWSRMA
+499 AHLLDGVPWSAMA
-512 VLVRSTGRQLPSLRR
+512 VLLRSTALALPTLQR
-527 ALHTA
+527 ALHAA

-561 LEPDRLDEE
+561 LEPERLDEE
-570 SAVALLHSPLG
+570 AAVALLHSPLG

-598 ALAGGDR
+598 ALAAGER
-605 RPSGELLVEALR
+605 RPSGELLVAALR
-617 DPAELSTIERRWA
+617 DPAELAGIDRRWA
-630 APAQAVAHLLE
+630 EPAQTVAALLARARE
-641 TARQAAATPG
+641 AAERPGTTA
-651 ATVEDVLWAVWRES
+651 EDVLWAVWQAS
-665 GLAERWAG
+665 GLAERWGG
-673 AITRG
+673 AISRG
-678 RAATGEHETAQ
+678 RPVPGEGDVA
-689 RWRAEAA
+689 RRRRAEAA
-696 DRDLDAVL
+696 DRDLDAVM

-732 ELPADTLAAAADRGD
+732 ELPADTLAPTADRGD

-752 TAHAAKGLEWDLVAV
+752 TTHAAKGLEWDVVAV

-786 SERLVDVLAGRADG
+786 SERLVDVLAGRAVDG
-800 AGLRASLVGQTSAL
+800 GRVATVVGQTSAL

-821 FHVAI
+821 FHVAVT
-826 SRARRRLL
+826 RARRRLL
-834 VTAVASA
+834 VSAVASA

-849 EQPSRFLHELAAAD
+849 EQPSRFLHELGPGD
-863 PPATGGTG
+863 PPGD
-871 PAPSGPAPSGP
+871 
-882 KPTENGPTGQAT
+882 GPTPPGPRPTPDDDPEDRDPAD
-894 RGGAADGPVPHGDDH
+894 RPGDRPGSRDAVADGPPEQHASSGDSDDSGGD
-909 PQDGPPAVLPVTLP
+909 QEERAGAATGWPAALPVTRP
-923 PRGLTLSA
+923 PRALTLPA
-931 LVAELRTAVTDPAA
+931 VVAELRTVVVDPAVPYA
-945 PVTRRHAAAGELAR
+945 RRRAAAAELAR

-986 DEGEPVRVTPSA
+986 DEGDPVRVTPSA

-1008 WLLERHGGSGPAS
+1008 WLLERHGGSAPAS
-1021 AAQGVGNLVHA
+1021 TAQGVGNLVHA
-1032 AAMLAEDASVD
+1032 AAMLAEDASAD
-1043 REALLEYV
+1043 RGALLDYV

-1063 WMAGPEQQRAEAMVD
+1063 WMVGPERSRAEAMVD

-1103 DPSRPIELTGRVDR
+1103 DPHHPVELVGRVDR

-1125 LVVIDLKTGK
+1125 LVVVDLKTGK
-1135 STAVTER
+1135 STAVTGSDL
-1142 EVAEHP
+1142 AEHP

-1159 GGFAEFGEEP
+1159 GAFADFGDES

-1174 VQLGTGAR
+1174 VQLGTTAK
-1182 DAKEQTQAAAG
+1182 DAKEQSQPPAAQ
-1193 EGPEAGWATA
+1193 GPEAGWATA

-1208 ADTMAASTFAA
+1208 ADTMAAATFAA

-1242 VVEPPPEN
+1242 VVEPPAVRRPGQPDRGE
-1250 S
+1250 

>member
-1 MTGGTAVGFRVSY
+1 ME
-14 RRGGMSVM
+14 
-22 QAYRL
+22 AYRL

-33 AGAGVTHDA
+33 VGAGVVHSG

-47 VGRSGGPAEA
+47 GGRAEGPAVA
-57 EPRSGGSAGD
+57 EPRSGGSTGD
-67 AAHPQTAP
+67 GAHPRAAHGPDA
-75 PQNET
+75 
-80 RASSPSSEDGTS
+80 
-92 RTGAG
+92 
-97 APPPS
+97 
-102 SGSGT
+102 
-107 SRAGASPPS
+107 
-116 AASAGIGAGA
+116 
-126 GANMSR
+126 R
-132 RVDPVQAEVVAHTDG
+132 RPDPVQAEVVAHTDG

-187 RGATELRHRIEAR
+187 RGATDLRHRIEAR
-200 IAGDGHRVI
+200 IAGTGHRPADGPAVGGTATRPVRVV

-224 LRRAAAERG
+224 LRRAAVERG

-332 SNRGSVA
+332 SNRGSIA

-385 LAVVAGGGR
+385 LAVLAGGGK

-412 DPAGVATFP
+412 DPAGVGTFP

-458 RGPAAHRRL
+458 RGPAGHRRL
-467 RPLPGAPAGTVEVRT
+467 HPLPDAPPGAVEVRT

-545 HLQPAVAP
+545 HLQPGVAP

-561 LEPDRLDEE
+561 LDPEQLDEE
-570 SAVALLHSPLG
+570 AAVALLHSPLG

-598 ALAGGDR
+598 ALAAGDR
-605 RPSGELLVEALR
+605 RPSGELIVEALR
-617 DPAELSTIERRWA
+617 DPAELATVERRWA
-630 APAQAVAHLLE
+630 APAQAVARLLD
-641 TARQAAATPG
+641 TARQAAAGPG
-651 ATVEDVLWAVWRES
+651 ATAEDVLWAVWRES

-732 ELPADTLAAAADRGD
+732 DLPADTLAASADRGE

-752 TAHAAKGLEWDLVAV
+752 TAHAAKGLEWDLVAI

-821 FHVAI
+821 FHVAV

-849 EQPSRFLHELAAAD
+849 EQPSRFLHELAAAG
-863 PPATGGTG
+863 PPAVGGSGAPPAG
-871 PAPSGPAPSGP
+871 PH
-882 KPTENGPTGQAT
+882 PTPMP
-894 RGGAADGPVPHGDDH
+894 DGPVPVVDD
-909 PQDGPPAVLPVTLP
+909 PPDGAPVVLPVTLP

-931 LVAELRTAVTDPAA
+931 LVAELRTAVTDPAV
-945 PVTRRHAAAGELAR
+945 PVTRRRAAAAELAR

-1032 AAMLAEDASVD
+1032 AAMLAEDASAD
-1043 REALLEYV
+1043 RTALLDYV

-1063 WMAGPEQQRAEAMVD
+1063 WMVGPERQRAEAMVD

-1103 DPSRPIELTGRVDR
+1103 DPARPIELTGRVDR
-1117 LEVDAEGR
+1117 LEVDEDGR

-1159 GGFAEFGEEP
+1159 GAFAEFGEES

-1174 VQLGTGAR
+1174 VQLGTGAKE
-1182 DAKEQTQAAAG
+1182 AKEQAQAAAG

-1208 ADTMAASTFAA
+1208 ADTMAAATFAA
-1219 VANSKCRV
+1219 VANAKCRV

-1242 VVEPPPEN
+1242 VVEPPAESP
-1250 S
+1250 

>member
-1 MTGGTAVGFRVSY
+1 MNTPQPRESLAFRRAVEVK
-14 RRGGMSVM
+14 

-33 AGAGVTHDA
+33 AGTGVSHTS
-42 GAGQG
+42 GPGQG
-47 VGRSGGPAEA
+47 GGRSGGPAGV

-67 AAHPQTAP
+67 AAHP
-75 PQNET
+75 
-80 RASSPSSEDGTS
+80 
-92 RTGAG
+92 
-97 APPPS
+97 
-102 SGSGT
+102 
-107 SRAGASPPS
+107 
-116 AASAGIGAGA
+116 
-126 GANMSR
+126 R
-132 RVDPVQAEVVAHTDG
+132 RPDPVQAEVVAHTDG

-179 ILVLTFGR
+179 VLVLTFGR
-187 RGATELRHRIEAR
+187 RGATDLRHRIEAR
-200 IAGDGHRVI
+200 IAGDGHRVV

-332 SNRGSVA
+332 SNRGSIA

-385 LAVVAGGGR
+385 LAVIAGGGKP
-394 SLVAFADPDSST
+394 LVAFADPDSST

-435 TLTTSYRAGPE
+435 VLTTSYRAGPE

-458 RGPAAHRRL
+458 RGPAAHRR
-467 RPLPGAPAGTVEVRT
+467 RHPLPDAPPGTVEVRT

-512 VLVRSTGRQLPSLRR
+512 VLVRSTGRQLPSLQR

-545 HLQPAVAP
+545 HLQPGVAP

-570 SAVALLHSPLG
+570 AAVALLHSPLG

-605 RPSGELLVEALR
+605 RPSGELIVEALR
-617 DPAELSTIERRWA
+617 DPAELAIVERRWA
-630 APAQAVAHLLE
+630 APAQAVAHLLA
-641 TARQAAATPG
+641 TARQAAAAPG
-651 ATVEDVLWAVWRES
+651 ATAEDVLWAVWKES

-696 DRDLDAVL
+696 DRDLDAVM

-732 ELPADTLAAAADRGD
+732 DLPADTLAASADRGE

-800 AGLRASLVGQTSAL
+800 TGIRASLVGQTSAL

-849 EQPSRFLHELAAAD
+849 EQPSRFLHELGATE
-863 PPATGGTG
+863 PPAVGGGGAVPVGPGPGPGGPAEG
-871 PAPSGPAPSGP
+871 PAPAG
-882 KPTENGPTGQAT
+882 E
-894 RGGAADGPVPHGDDH
+894 D
-909 PQDGPPAVLPVTLP
+909 PQDGPPGVLPVTLP

-945 PVTRRHAAAGELAR
+945 PPTRRRAAAGELAR
-959 LAAAG
+959 LSAAG

-1008 WLLERHGGSGPAS
+1008 WLLERHGGSAPAS

-1043 REALLEYV
+1043 RTTLLEYV

-1063 WMAGPEQQRAEAMVD
+1063 WMVGPERARAEGMVD

-1103 DPSRPIELTGRVDR
+1103 DPDRPVELTGRVDR
-1117 LEVDAEGR
+1117 LEVDADGR

-1159 GGFAEFGEEP
+1159 GAFADFGDES

-1174 VQLGTGAR
+1174 VQLGTAAK
-1182 DAKEQTQAAAG
+1182 DAKEQSQAAAG

-1208 ADTMAASTFAA
+1208 ADTMAAATFAA

-1242 VVEPPPEN
+1242 VVEPPTEHT
-1250 S
+1250 

>member
-1 MTGGTAVGFRVSY
+1 
-14 RRGGMSVM
+14 M

-27 VRRPGG
+27 VRRPDRPTEELGS
-33 AGAGVTHDA
+33 T
-42 GAGQG
+42 
-47 VGRSGGPAEA
+47 GRPAEQLV
-57 EPRSGGSAGD
+57 PRRG
-67 AAHPQTAP
+67 
-75 PQNET
+75 
-80 RASSPSSEDGTS
+80 
-92 RTGAG
+92 
-97 APPPS
+97 
-102 SGSGT
+102 
-107 SRAGASPPS
+107 
-116 AASAGIGAGA
+116 
-126 GANMSR
+126 
-132 RVDPVQAEVVAHTDG
+132 DPVQAEVVGHTDG
-147 PMLVVGGPGT
+147 PMLVLGGPGT

-179 ILVLTFGR
+179 VLVLTFGR
-187 RGATELRHRIEAR
+187 RGATDLRHRIEAR
-200 IAGDGHRVI
+200 VARGGPRVL

-257 EEPGDDPVGWPED
+257 EEPDDDPVGWPAD

-277 RAFAQ
+277 RAFAT

-332 SNRGSVA
+332 SNRGSIA

-351 MLLDDPELLAAERRR
+351 MLLDDEELLAAERRR
-366 LAHVYVD
+366 LAYVYVD

-385 LAVVAGGGR
+385 LAAVAGGGKP
-394 SLVAFADPDSST
+394 LVAFADPDSST

-412 DPAGVATFP
+412 DPAGVTTFP

-435 TLTTSYRAGPE
+435 VLSTSYRAGPR
-446 LLAATA
+446 LLSASA

-467 RPLPGAPAGTVEVRT
+467 RPLPDAAPGSVEVHT

-487 SESAWLAHALRE
+487 SEAAWLAHALRA
-499 AHLLDGVPWSRMA
+499 AHLLDGVPWSEMA
-512 VLVRSTGRQLPSLRR
+512 VLVRSTARQLPSLQR
-527 ALHTA
+527 ALHAA

-561 LEPDRLDEE
+561 LEPERLDEE
-570 SAVALLHSPLG
+570 AAVALLHSPLG

-598 ALAGGDR
+598 ALAAGDR
-605 RPSGELLVEALR
+605 RPSGELIVEALR
-617 DPAELSTIERRWA
+617 DPAELAGIERRWA
-630 APAQAVAHLLE
+630 EPAQTVAGLLAVARE
-641 TARQAAATPG
+641 AAARPG
-651 ATVEDVLWAVWRES
+651 ATAEEVLWAVWRAS
-665 GLAERWAG
+665 GLAELWSSAIGRG
-673 AITRG
+673 A
-678 RAATGEHETAQ
+678 AAPGEGDVA
-689 RWRAEAA
+689 RRRRAEAA
-696 DRDLDAVL
+696 DRDLDAVM

-732 ELPADTLAAAADRGD
+732 DLPADTLAPTADRGD

-786 SERLVDVLAGRADG
+786 SERLVDVLAGRAG
-800 AGLRASLVGQTSAL
+800 GGSVATLVGQTSAL

-821 FHVAI
+821 FHVAVT
-826 SRARRRLL
+826 RARRRLL
-834 VTAVASA
+834 VSAVASA

-849 EQPSRFLHELAAAD
+849 EQPSRFLYELGPTD
-863 PPATGGTG
+863 PPDGGHPTDG
-871 PAPSGPAPSGP
+871 PAPTPDDGGPDDDAPGP
-882 KPTENGPTGQAT
+882 GRSTGDAGEDRPRT
-894 RGGAADGPVPHGDDH
+894 
-909 PQDGPPAVLPVTLP
+909 LPVSRPPRALTLP
-923 PRGLTLSA
+923 A
-931 LVAELRTAVTDPAA
+931 LVAELRTAVSDPDLPYA
-945 PVTRRHAAAGELAR
+945 RRRAAAAELAR

-964 VPGAHPDD
+964 VSGAHPDD
-972 WWGLRGLSDDRPLV
+972 WWGLRPLSDDRPLV
-986 DEGEPVRVTPSA
+986 DDGEPVRVTPSA

-1008 WLLERHGGSGPAS
+1008 WLLERHGGSAPAS

-1032 AAMLAEDASVD
+1032 AAMLAEDASAD
-1043 REALLEYV
+1043 RGALLDYV

-1063 WMAGPEQQRAEAMVD
+1063 WMAGPERARAEAMVD
-1078 KLLRWLAGNPRRLL
+1078 KLLRWLAANPRRLL

-1103 DPSRPIELTGRVDR
+1103 DPHRPVQLTGRVDR
-1117 LEVDAEGR
+1117 LEVDADGR
-1125 LVVIDLKTGK
+1125 LVVVDLKTGK
-1135 STAVTER
+1135 STAVTAADL
-1142 EVAEHP
+1142 AEHP

-1159 GGFAEFGEEP
+1159 GAFAEFGEES

-1174 VQLGTGAR
+1174 VQLGTGAK
-1182 DAKEQTQAAAG
+1182 DAKEQSQPPAG

-1208 ADTMAASTFAA
+1208 ADTMAAATFAA

-1242 VVEPPPEN
+1242 VVEPPTVREE
-1250 S
+1250 

>member
-1 MTGGTAVGFRVSY
+1 
-14 RRGGMSVM
+14 M

-27 VRRPGG
+27 VRR
-33 AGAGVTHDA
+33 
-42 GAGQG
+42 
-47 VGRSGGPAEA
+47 SGGPARGDGA
-57 EPRSGGSAGD
+57 APSGASVPAGSAPRGGVGESGGPERAGGPERGARPESVVGSAGVAGSEL
-67 AAHPQTAP
+67 AAGR
-75 PQNET
+75 EL
-80 RASSPSSEDGTS
+80 
-92 RTGAG
+92 AG
-97 APPPS
+97 
-102 SGSGT
+102 GG
-107 SRAGASPPS
+107 GW
-116 AASAGIGAGA
+116 
-126 GANMSR
+126 
-132 RVDPVQAEVVAHTDG
+132 RVDPVQAEVVGHTDG
-147 PMLVVGGPGT
+147 PMLVLGGPGT

-174 VDPER
+174 VDPEH

-187 RGATELRHRIEAR
+187 RGATALRQRIEAR
-200 IAGDGHRVI
+200 IAQDGHRVL

-242 PEQDLIIRELLDVVG
+242 PEQDLIIRELLNVVG
-257 EEPGDDPVGWPED
+257 EEPEDDPVGWPTD

-277 RAFAQ
+277 RAFAG

-296 GPVELARLGEKLGR
+296 GPVDLARLGEKLGR
-310 ADWPAAARF
+310 EDWPAAARF

-332 SNRGSVA
+332 SNRGSIA

-351 MLLDDPELLAAERRR
+351 LLRDDEELLAAERRR
-366 LAHVYVD
+366 LTHVYLD
-373 ELADTDPAQLDL
+373 ELADTDPAQVEL
-385 LAVVAGGGR
+385 LSVIAGGGK

-435 TLTTSYRAGPE
+435 LLTTSYRAGPG
-446 LLAATA
+446 LLAAIA
-452 RLARRL
+452 RLGRRL

-467 RPLPGAPAGTVEVRT
+467 HPLPDAPPGVVEVHT

-487 SESAWLAHALRE
+487 SEAAWLAHALRS

-512 VLVRSTGRQLPSLRR
+512 VLVRSTALQLPTLRR
-527 ALHTA
+527 ALHAA

-561 LEPDRLDEE
+561 LEPARLDEE
-570 SAVALLHSPLG
+570 AAVALLHSPLG

-605 RPSGELLVEALR
+605 RPSGELIVEALR
-617 DPAELSTIERRWA
+617 DPTELADIDRRWA
-630 APAQAVAHLLE
+630 EPAQAVAGLLA
-641 TARQAAATPG
+641 TARDAAAQPG
-651 ATVEDVLWAVWRES
+651 ATAEDVLWAVWDAS

-673 AITRG
+673 AIIQG
-678 RAATGEHETAQ
+678 RPAAGEGDLA
-689 RWRAEAA
+689 RRRRAEAA

-725 LDHVLGQ
+725 LDHVLAQ
-732 ELPADTLAAAADRGD
+732 DLPADTIAPTADRGA

-767 AGVQEGVWPD
+767 AGVQEGIWPD

-786 SERLVDVLAGRADG
+786 SERLVDVLAGRSAGG
-800 AGLRASLVGQTSAL
+800 AAVANVVGQTSAL

-826 SRARRRLL
+826 SRARHRLL
-834 VTAVASA
+834 VSAVASA

-849 EQPSRFLHELAAAD
+849 EQPSRFLHELGPTAPPTPPPGPPTPPTAPPGPRTGPQPAD
-863 PPATGGTG
+863 PSGATGEDGDG
-871 PAPSGPAPSGP
+871 EPDRP
-882 KPTENGPTGQAT
+882 
-894 RGGAADGPVPHGDDH
+894 GA
-909 PQDGPPAVLPVTLP
+909 LPVTRP
-923 PRGLTLSA
+923 PRALTLPA
-931 LVAELRTAVTDPAA
+931 LVAELRTAITDPAA
-945 PVTRRHAAAGELAR
+945 PAARRRAAAAELAR

-986 DEGEPVRVTPSA
+986 DEGKPVRVTPSA

-1008 WLLERHGGSGPAS
+1008 WLLERHGGSGPTS
-1021 AAQGVGNLVHA
+1021 TAQGVGNLVHA
-1032 AAMLAEDASVD
+1032 AAMLAEDASAD
-1043 REALLEYV
+1043 RGALLDYV

-1063 WMAGPEQQRAEAMVD
+1063 WMAGPERERAEAMVD
-1078 KLLRWLAGNPRRLL
+1078 KLLRWLATNPRRLL

-1103 DPSRPIELTGRVDR
+1103 DPNRPVDLTGRVDR
-1117 LEVDAEGR
+1117 LEVDEAGR

-1135 STAVTER
+1135 STAVTGAEL
-1142 EVAEHP
+1142 AEHP

-1159 GGFAEFGEEP
+1159 GAFAEFGDES

-1174 VQLGTGAR
+1174 VQLGTSAKDAR
-1182 DAKEQTQAAAG
+1182 EQNQPAPG
-1193 EGPEAGWATA
+1193 EGPAAGWATA

-1208 ADTMAASTFAA
+1208 ADTMAAATFAA

-1242 VVEPPPEN
+1242 VVEPPTVRRPETP
-1250 S
+1250 